1 MGRSIVADCESE
13 TSQTPEY
20 LYCFLNPLPIK
31 HDSYMKDTYIFI
43 SLIKNLTIREN
54 SFFFT
59 IDIDTLYTN
68 IDRGVGVRSI

>member
-1 MGRSIVADCESE
+1 
-13 TSQTPEY
+13 
-20 LYCFLNPLPIK
+20 
-31 HDSYMKDTYIFI
+31 MKDTYIFI

-59 IDIDTLYTN
+59 IDIDILYTN